1 MGRGDLYNITSF
13 LTVGPK
19 MKGQSYLACVLSM
32 TSPCL
37 PWHHSGQSLAS
48 VKTSRPLVMRGNL
61 WYCPPAKG
69 TNDHLGPLTAVLL
82 PGMMPL
88 SLMHYSYPCV
98 DSASCLFY
106 TTCGFSEAGVMC
118 LVTPS
123 PLHFC
128 IGKMYYHS
136 SSCRRQMRLLG
147 FPTTVLYGLGALP
160 CINTH

>member
-1 MGRGDLYNITSF
+1 
-13 LTVGPK
+13 
-19 MKGQSYLACVLSM
+19 M

-61 WYCPPAKG
+61 WYCPPPKG

-82 PGMMPL
+82 SGMRPL
-88 SLMHYSYPCV
+88 PLMDDSYPCV
-98 DSASCLFY
+98 DSASCLVY

-128 IGKMYYHS
+128 VGKMYYHS
-136 SSCRRQMRLLG
+136 SPCRMKKANEATR
-147 FPTTVLYGLGALP
+147 FPNYSLIWLRSSPLHKYTL
-160 CINTH
+160 IR